1 MQVKQVLYTYTTS
14 LKYQEKLTISFKFML
29 LFGKIPTE
37 QSKMLTM
44 GPFGASDD
52 CRENAA

>member
-1 MQVKQVLYTYTTS
+1 M
-14 LKYQEKLTISFKFML
+14 ISFKFML